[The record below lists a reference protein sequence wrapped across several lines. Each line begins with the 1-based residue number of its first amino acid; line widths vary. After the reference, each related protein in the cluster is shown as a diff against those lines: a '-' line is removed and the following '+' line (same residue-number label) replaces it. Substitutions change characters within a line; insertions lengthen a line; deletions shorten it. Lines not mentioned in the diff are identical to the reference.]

1 MAPSIAGLAAARGSD
16 HKTCGDW
23 SWDGGAKPR
32 IETEGQAGG
41 EEVAEIEMAT
51 ADFVVILQLA
61 IKAQGFQID
70 NDALHNVL
78 MSIEETA
85 EMAVARIDAEAKKW
99 AGAYV

>member
-1 MAPSIAGLAAARGSD
+1 
-16 HKTCGDW
+16 
-23 SWDGGAKPR
+23 
-32 IETEGQAGG
+32 
-41 EEVAEIEMAT
+41 VAEIEMAT

-85 EMAVARIDAEAKKW
+85 EMAVARIDAEAKK
-99 AGAYV
+99 